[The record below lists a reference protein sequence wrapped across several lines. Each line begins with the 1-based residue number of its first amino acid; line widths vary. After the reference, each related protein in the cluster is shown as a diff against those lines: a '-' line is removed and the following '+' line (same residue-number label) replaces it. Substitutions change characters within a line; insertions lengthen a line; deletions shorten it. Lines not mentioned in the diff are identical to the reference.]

1 MKLKVK
7 LILFLISII
16 LLTGTVIIWFSN
28 IAVRKILI
36 EEVAKRGHLK
46 SSELQSS
53 SVSAFTDGKEIQLL
67 LLLQESMDRTGALY
81 AMALDPNGLVMA
93 HTNVVEKGKRYTDVM
108 TLKSLKSDR
117 PGYQEVTHEGKSVLE
132 IWLPVWSVQKA
143 RSGEEFLLF
152 GGDKIQ
158 EKTRLGTLRLGYP
171 IKNVLETVDRI
182 SNQMFW
188 IMIIS
193 GGGMLLVSIL
203 FIGSILKRIQILAEG
218 TLRISKGDYGSLI
231 PVLSR
236 DELGQL
242 TESFNNMSHDLAQ
255 VYGNLERQVKERTH
269 ELESFV
275 YTISHDLKSP
285 VVSMQGMASLFL
297 NKYGNQI
304 DEKGRHYLDRIVAN
318 TNYMEDLINDLLSLS
333 RIGRKQENPEIVD
346 LHDTLKEILAIH
358 KERFREKGIE
368 AVIVP
373 SLPDFKYERG
383 HLTHL
388 FQNLITNAEK
398 FMGDQPHPRIEIG
411 GREEKDSIEFYVKDN
426 GIGIDPN
433 YFDKIF
439 GVFHRL
445 KEVTVE
451 GTGVGLS
458 IVKKIVDMGGGK
470 IWLESQ
476 KGAGTTF
483 FVKFPRN

>member
-1 MKLKVK
+1 MKLKFK
-7 LILFLISII
+7 LLLFLISII
-16 LLTGTVIIWFSN
+16 LLTGMVIIWFSN

-36 EEVAKRGHLK
+36 EEVAKRGQLK
-46 SSELQSS
+46 SSDLQSS
-53 SVSAFTDGKEIQLL
+53 SVSVFGDGKETELL
-67 LLLQESMDRTGALY
+67 LLLQESMDRTGASY
-81 AMALDPNGLVMA
+81 AMAIDPNGQILA
-93 HTNVVEKGKRYTDVM
+93 HTNVVEKGKRYTDAL
-108 TLKSLKSDR
+108 TLKILKTDR
-117 PGYQEVTHEGKSVLE
+117 PGFQEVTSDGQSVLE
-132 IWLPVWSVQKA
+132 IWLPVWSIQKA

-152 GGDKIQ
+152 GGDKFQ
-158 EKTRLGTLRLGYP
+158 EKIRLGTLRLGYP

-182 SNQMFW
+182 SKQMLW
-188 IMIIS
+188 IMIVS
-193 GGGMLLVSIL
+193 GSGMLLASLL
-203 FIGSILKRIQILAEG
+203 FIGGILKRIQILAEG

-231 PVLSR
+231 PVLSK

-255 VYGNLERQVKERTH
+255 VYGNLERQVKERTY

-297 NKYGNQI
+297 SKYGSQI
-304 DEKGRHYLDRIVAN
+304 DEKGKHYLDRIVAN

-333 RIGRKQENPEIVD
+333 RIGRRQENPEIVD
-346 LHDTLKEILAIH
+346 LHDTLKEILSIV
-358 KERFREKGIE
+358 KERFKEKGIE
-368 AVIVP
+368 AVIMP
-373 SLPDFKYERG
+373 SLPQFSYERG

-411 GREEKDSIEFYVKDN
+411 GQEDKDGFEFYVKDN

-458 IVKKIVDMGGGK
+458 IVKKIVELGGGK

-483 FVKFPRN
+483 FLKFPRK